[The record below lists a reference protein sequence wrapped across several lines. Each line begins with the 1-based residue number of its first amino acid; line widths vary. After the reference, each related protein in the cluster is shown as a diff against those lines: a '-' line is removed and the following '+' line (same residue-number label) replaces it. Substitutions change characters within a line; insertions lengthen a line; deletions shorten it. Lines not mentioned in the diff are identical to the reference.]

1 MGSFKSSINGRLND
15 KEQRKEIIEIGDG
28 RARENPLS
36 EKSKIL
42 ELMKQREQERAK
54 LYGAEQKGFEAL
66 DLSNMDA
73 SDESKK
79 DMLKNQLDTM
89 YKEIQYMQT
98 NGLWRELKEVREMF
112 LKASKLFFDEEYRQK
127 DEMGAGQLQYNQL
140 KSFVNKLLQFV
151 VGWHCAECNINDS
164 VESLIEELS
173 EYAGIGD
180 PTIT

>member
-1 MGSFKSSINGRLND
+1 MGSFGESITNRLND
-15 KEQRKEIIEIGDG
+15 KSQSKELREIGMG
-28 RARENPLS
+28 RNRENPLS

-42 ELMKQREQERAK
+42 EQMNQREAERAK
-54 LYGAEQKGFEAL
+54 LYGIEQGDIKTIDFA
-66 DLSNMDA
+66 NMDDN
-73 SDESKK
+73 DESKK

-89 YKEIQYMQT
+89 YKEIQYMQN

-127 DEMGAGQLQYNQL
+127 DELGAGQLQYNQL

-164 VESLIEELS
+164 VEILIEELS
-173 EYAGIGD
+173 KYANIGD
-180 PTIT
+180 PTST